1 MILICIYDS
10 DHTRV
15 KTLGYA
21 WFMFIC
27 ICHAVN
33 DSAIHKAVRKGAT
46 SFRELSFDTGCGT
59 QCGSCVAQAREVMSE
74 ALADLGV
81 AATAEKLRI
90 VSSA

>member
-1 MILICIYDS
+1 MY
-10 DHTRV
+10 
-15 KTLGYA
+15 
-21 WFMFIC
+21 IC

-33 DSAIHKAVRKGAT
+33 DFAIRKAVRKGAT

-81 AATAEKLRI
+81 AATTEKLRV
-90 VSSA
+90 VSSV